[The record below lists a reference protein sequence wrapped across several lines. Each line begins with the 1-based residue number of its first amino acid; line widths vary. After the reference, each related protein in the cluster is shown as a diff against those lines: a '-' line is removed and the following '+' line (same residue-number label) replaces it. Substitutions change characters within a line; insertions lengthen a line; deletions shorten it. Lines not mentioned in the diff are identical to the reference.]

1 MRKSLLDAV
10 FPVTFRQ
17 ALRERAARIFARQAI
32 PPVADLQSLQDF
44 LDTRASHV
52 TQTALY
58 GYLRTRAGARFPELF
73 ANDDFAK
80 AINAAKWNIWVAC
93 VSDLAVYAGGRL
105 HAATGG
111 ADTARVMRAAIDGLL
126 ERTGVPTET
135 DAAFAGEV
143 LTLRER
149 LRSCEWGGVADSEA
163 AFSTSPGALVRWAPI
178 MDELKQL
185 DEEIV
190 RNSVRFRWQEVRQ
203 ELRRLL
209 DAEAVMAAVRADQG
223 VMDP

>member
-1 MRKSLLDAV
+1 M
-10 FPVTFRQ
+10 RQ
-17 ALRERAARIFARQAI
+17 ALRDRAARIFARQEL
-32 PPVADLQSLQDF
+32 PPVRDLRSLQDF

-73 ANDDFAK
+73 ANDEFAK

-105 HAATGG
+105 HAAGG
-111 ADTARVMRAAIDGLL
+111 TDTARAMSLAVDGLL
-126 ERTGVPTET
+126 ARTGVPAEA
-135 DAAFAGEV
+135 DGAFAGEV
-143 LTLRER
+143 LVLRDR
-149 LRSCEWGGVADSEA
+149 VSACEWGRVPDNEA

-178 MDELKQL
+178 LDELKQL

-209 DAEAVMAAVRADQG
+209 DAEAVMAAVRADLDKMG
-223 VMDP
+223 P

>member
-1 MRKSLLDAV
+1 MSKSLLDAV
-10 FPVTFRQ
+10 LPATFTQSLRSLVARTFSRQ
-17 ALRERAARIFARQAI
+17 KI
-32 PPVADLQSLQDF
+32 PPIADLQSLQDF

-93 VSDLAVYAGGRL
+93 VSDLAVFAGGRL
-105 HAATGG
+105 HAAGG
-111 ADTARVMRAAIDGLL
+111 ADTARVMQAVIDGLL
-126 ERTGVPTET
+126 GRTGVPAEA
-135 DAAFAGEV
+135 DGAFAGEV
-143 LTLRER
+143 LVLRGR
-149 LRSCEWGGVADSEA
+149 VRDCEWSRVPDNEA
-163 AFSTSPGALVRWAPI
+163 AFSSSPGALVRWAPI
-178 MDELKQL
+178 LDELKQL

-209 DAEAVMAAVRADQG
+209 DAEAVMAAVRTDLNR
-223 VMDP
+223 ME